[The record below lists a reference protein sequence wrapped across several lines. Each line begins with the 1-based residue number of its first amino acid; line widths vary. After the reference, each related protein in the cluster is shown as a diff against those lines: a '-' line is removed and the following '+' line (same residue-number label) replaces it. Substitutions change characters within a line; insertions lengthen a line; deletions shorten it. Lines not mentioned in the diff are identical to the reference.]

1 MFIGVELVNKV
12 GVDCQIADKGM
23 ALGESKDFLFRLLAE
38 QTPDIFKAVGTRSER
53 LGTGGVDGAS
63 RVAIEEPA
71 QAHNGAQ
78 RFGPSCIKGPLSP

>member
-1 MFIGVELVNKV
+1 MRVELINEV

-23 ALGESKDFLFRLLAE
+23 AFGEGEDLLFGLLTDE
-38 QTPDIFKAVGTRSER
+38 TPHIFEAVGTGFER

-63 RVAIEEPA
+63 RVAIDQPA

-78 RFGPSCIKGPLSP
+78 RFGPSCIKGTLSP